1 MLNAKHVHKYP
12 GMPDRHYYHAGMHQV
27 CILCMHS
34 QYSGNEAE
42 NYYIKAEQ
50 SWVDQA

>member
-12 GMPDRHYYHAGMHQV
+12 GMPDRHYYHAGMVVV
-27 CILCMHS
+27 CKLCIHL